1 MPTCSNCGNQYAA
14 GLKFCTSCGTPLS
27 APAPVEIAGRSC
39 ASCGA
44 SIPATVKFC
53 LQCGKPVS
61 LNAPTPPVT
70 AAPPEIPPPV
80 IAPAPIAVEPMAA
93 PPIMPPIA
101 APTLSSPIVPT
112 QSMQAQSPAESAWT
126 HVVNIPSTG
135 PAETRL
141 GSNLPAIAAPPGPPM
156 TPRKSPAGMI
166 AVAVILLLALCGGG
180 YYGYSVW
187 KKSKAPQSQATAVT
201 TLPATTSEL
210 PKPAPSQPALPPPV
224 ETQPVLKTPV
234 PAVAKAVRPTGK
246 VPVPAA
252 TSSFSQQVPVQATPP
267 QTAPP
272 PPREPRLPAE
282 TNSGRIRVQ
291 SVVPI
296 RKVPLQYPLL
306 AKSAGI
312 TGEVHLLVVIGTDGA
327 VKDVSVI
334 SGNPILAKAAMDAV
348 RQWVYRPTLIDGNLA
363 EVETEA
369 QFSFTL

>member
-1 MPTCSNCGNQYAA
+1 MPACSNCGNQNAT
-14 GLKFCTSCGTPLS
+14 GLKFCTSCGMPLS
-27 APAPVEIAGRSC
+27 APAPAGIVGRSC
-39 ASCGA
+39 TSCGA
-44 SIPATVKFC
+44 SIPASVKFC

-61 LNAPTPPVT
+61 LDAPTPPV
-70 AAPPEIPPPV
+70 AAPPPEIPPPV
-80 IAPAPIAVEPMAA
+80 IAPAPIAAEPMEP
-93 PPIMPPIA
+93 PPIVPPIA
-101 APTLSSPIVPT
+101 APMTPPPIVPIPSVQT
-112 QSMQAQSPAESAWT
+112 ESPAESAWT
-126 HVVNIPSTG
+126 PVKVPSAETM
-135 PAETRL
+135 ETRL
-141 GSNLPAIAAPPGPPM
+141 GSNLPAIAAPPSPPK
-156 TPRKSPAGMI
+156 TPRKSAAGKI
-166 AVAVILLLALCGGG
+166 IVAVILLLALCGGG

-187 KKSKAPQSQATAVT
+187 KKSKAPQQQANAVT

-210 PKPAPSQPALPPPV
+210 PKPAASQPALPPPV
-224 ETQPVLKTPV
+224 ETRPALKTPV

-252 TSSFSQQVPVQATPP
+252 TSSLSQQVPVQATPP
-267 QTAPP
+267 QSAPP
-272 PPREPRLPAE
+272 PPREPRLPAA

-296 RKVPLQYPLL
+296 RKVPLQYPPL

-312 TGEVHLLVVIGTDGA
+312 TGEVHLLVVIGTDGT

-348 RQWVYRPTLIDGNLA
+348 RQWVYRPTLIDGNLT